1 MRGER
6 DHGRRALIVVENLSV
21 PLDRRVWQQS
31 LALRAAGWEVTVICP
46 RGTVRDTEPYASVE
60 GIAIH
65 RYDLTAASGGRMSY
79 LREYLTAFR
88 RVLRL
93 VRRLSREGRFAV
105 IHVCNPP
112 DILMLAARLGGG
124 RRPRLVFDHHD
135 LFPELYAARYGR
147 SGGALYGVA
156 RALERVSY
164 RLADVVIVP
173 NDSYRDNA
181 LTRGGKTAADVF
193 VVRNAPDLARF
204 TPVAPNPALRRGRPH
219 LVAYLGLMGP
229 QDGVDHALRAL
240 ATLHA
245 SRQDWN
251 AVFMGDGDVLPAMV
265 RLAGKLGISDH
276 VEFTGM
282 VGDDRI
288 VQVLSTADVCI
299 APDPPNA
306 FNDRSTMNKIV
317 EYMAIGRPV
326 ACYDLPEARVS
337 AEAAAVYA
345 TAGDTTALAGAIAS
359 LLDDAPARERLGAA
373 GRARVEGELSWTRSA
388 EALRA
393 AYDRAVSR

>member
-1 MRGER
+1 
-6 DHGRRALIVVENLSV
+6 
-21 PLDRRVWQQS
+21 
-31 LALRAAGWEVTVICP
+31 
-46 RGTVRDTEPYASVE
+46 
-60 GIAIH
+60 
-65 RYDLTAASGGRMSY
+65 
-79 LREYLTAFR
+79 
-88 RVLRL
+88 VLGL

-156 RALERVSY
+156 RTLERLSY

-204 TPVAPNPALRRGRPH
+204 TPVAPDPALRRGRPH

-245 SRQDWN
+245 GRQDWN

-393 AYDRAVSR
+393 AYDRAVRR